1 MYVFLYSVL
10 QSLFHY
16 ILTDDKPLNG
26 EETADS
32 ENLANEEEEAAANTC
47 YYDKSKSFFDNLSC
61 DDSRYLSLFY
71 TVILDAKGSQFMFRL
86 IIAQMDVKKR
96 SVLDLKVDVVQVLL
110 HHDMNHLLVNWL
122 IVHVPRFS
130 LIR

>member
-1 MYVFLYSVL
+1 MFVYFV
-10 QSLFHY
+10 LFHY

-32 ENLANEEEEAAANTC
+32 ENLAQEEEEAAANTC

-61 DDSRYLSLFY
+61 DDPRYLSLFY
-71 TVILDAKGSQFMFRL
+71 TDILDAKGSQFMFRL
-86 IIAQMDVKKR
+86 IIAQMDVKKT
-96 SVLDLKVDVVQVLL
+96 SVLDLKVDVQVLL
-110 HHDMNHLLVNWL
+110 QHDMNHLLVNWL
-122 IVHVPRFS
+122 IVHVPRFC